1 MRNSRLITRQFE
13 TTPAGTAVR
22 STHSRTNIQRPP
34 SRRNARMISVD
45 IDGTVADI
53 SKRFEYALQFGPD
66 GSVQF
71 YGALL
76 DGAHYHMDTPIEA
89 ARDYLVKYKEE
100 IKGDIVYLSGRR
112 EGTES
117 ESRAWLEKHGFPRGQ
132 IIHRRMGNRSL
143 DFKLYWLRRFKAS
156 KWIDGHYGDRM
167 QDDAAAA
174 RYAGIRFVHIVD
186 HVWPEF
192 NSSSF
197 SRPTR
202 DNNPS

>member
-1 MRNSRLITRQFE
+1 MDL
-13 TTPAGTAVR
+13 
-22 STHSRTNIQRPP
+22 
-34 SRRNARMISVD
+34 
-45 IDGTVADI
+45 DGTVANI

-71 YGALL
+71 YEALL
-76 DGAHYHMDTPIEA
+76 DGAQYHLDTPVEA
-89 ARDYLVKYKEE
+89 AREYLWKYTEE

-143 DFKLYWLRRFKAS
+143 DFKLYWLRRFKGS
-156 KWIDGHYGDRM
+156 RWIDGHYGDRM

-174 RYAGIRFVHIVD
+174 RFAGIRFVHIVD

-192 NSSSF
+192 NVSSF
-197 SRPTR
+197 SKPSRESRP
-202 DNNPS
+202 S